1 MENVGFRPKVIEDI
15 MYLIRPIIVVPFFLL
30 WLLLGNYMW
39 LGFRGVSGYAAFA
52 SPLISPADN
61 YCSLTFYYMLNHLGH
76 ASMTIFTEETLSKN
90 LTTLWSAGES
100 LSKWKKKVL
109 SLPSIS
115 SNYSV
120 VFLGFVQSGRHYILV
135 DDIHFTTCDVCEF
148 SIFLFFFFSFCN
160 AFASMFVSFFGDI

>member
-39 LGFRGVSGYAAFA
+39 LGFRWVSGYAAFA

-135 DDIHFTTCDVCEF
+135 DDVHFTTCDVCEF